1 MTQWLVSR
9 FDKRNILEIIAII
22 ILIVGVFAALFGQY
36 IVPFNTAFLN
46 LRGRL
51 LPPGTE
57 VPAGMHLLGTDGL
70 GRDILSLIVLGS
82 RTALMVSVISVSIAA
97 AFGTVIGTWAG
108 LVGGRFA
115 SFLIL
120 FSNVQLS
127 FPFFLVAVAI
137 IGMMQPS
144 SALVIGV
151 IAVGLWVPFARIS
164 YNSSR
169 ELVHLEFIDAVK
181 VMRGSQ
187 ARIILRHLIPNVL
200 PNVIIVATFALA
212 NAIIAEAA
220 LSFLG
225 LGMPSASPTWG
236 RMLSEGRDYA
246 STSWWLTVFPG
257 LAVFL
262 LVLSINIIGER
273 LRIILDPRTN

>member
-9 FDKRNILEIIAII
+9 FDKRNILEIIAIG
-22 ILIVGVFAALFGQY
+22 ILLVGVFAALFGQY

-57 VPAGMHLLGTDGL
+57 VPAGLHLLGTDGL

-82 RTALMVSVISVSIAA
+82 RTALLVSVVSVSIAA

-115 SFLIL
+115 SSLIL

-127 FPFFLVAVAI
+127 FPFFLVAVAV

-246 STSWWLTVFPG
+246 STAWWLTVFPG

>member
-9 FDKRNILEIIAII
+9 FDKRNILEIIAIV

>member
-1 MTQWLVSR
+1 MIQWLVSR
-9 FDKRNILEIIAII
+9 FDKRNILEIIAIV
-22 ILIVGVFAALFGQY
+22 ILIVGVFAALFGHY

-187 ARIILRHLIPNVL
+187 ARIILLHLIPNVL

>member
-1 MTQWLVSR
+1 MTQWILSR
-9 FDKRNILEIIAII
+9 FGKRNILEIIAIA
-22 ILIVGVFAALFGQY
+22 ILLIGVLAALFGQY

-51 LPPGTE
+51 LPPGAE
-57 VPAGMHLLGTDGL
+57 VPAGVHWLGTDGL

-82 RTALMVSVISVSIAA
+82 RTALMVSVVSVSIAA
-97 AFGTVIGTWAG
+97 VFGTVIGTWAG

-115 SFLIL
+115 SSLIL
-120 FSNVQLS
+120 LSNVQLS

-187 ARIILRHLIPNVL
+187 ARIIIRHLIPNVL

-246 STSWWLTVFPG
+246 STAWWLTVFPG
-257 LAVFL
+257 FAVFL

-273 LRIILDPRTN
+273 LRIILDPRAN